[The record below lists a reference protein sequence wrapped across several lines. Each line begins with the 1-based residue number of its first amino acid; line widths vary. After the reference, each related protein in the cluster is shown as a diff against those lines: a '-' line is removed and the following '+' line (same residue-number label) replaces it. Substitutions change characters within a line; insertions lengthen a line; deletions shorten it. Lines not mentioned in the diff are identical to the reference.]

1 MTYPIVNRAKEVAA
15 VLVAFLMMPVLA
27 SAQGA
32 AGSFVTDHEFT
43 AATTRAGYPYMA
55 GGVSIDE
62 RQLMAELG
70 NNFNLKLT
78 FAEESGIYLAD
89 VGLVITNQKNEE
101 VVNTSAG
108 GPWFYIQLPP
118 GKYDVKASFAG
129 RTKTISDIPVSNSQ
143 QISRMFHWD
152 LPSEPEHPQLV
163 KKLVK
168 N

>member
-1 MTYPIVNRAKEVAA
+1 MTYPIVNRAREVAA
-15 VLVAFLMMPVLA
+15 VLLAFLMTPALA
-27 SAQGA
+27 RAQGA
-32 AGSFVTDHEFT
+32 AGSFITDHEFT
-43 AATTRAGYPYMA
+43 AATTRAGYPYMS

-70 NNFNLKLT
+70 DNFNLKLT

-89 VGLVITNQKNEE
+89 VGLVITKQSGEE

-108 GPWFYIQLPP
+108 GPWFYIQLPS

-129 RTKTISDIPVSNSQ
+129 RTKRISNIPVSKSQ

-163 KKLVK
+163 KELVT